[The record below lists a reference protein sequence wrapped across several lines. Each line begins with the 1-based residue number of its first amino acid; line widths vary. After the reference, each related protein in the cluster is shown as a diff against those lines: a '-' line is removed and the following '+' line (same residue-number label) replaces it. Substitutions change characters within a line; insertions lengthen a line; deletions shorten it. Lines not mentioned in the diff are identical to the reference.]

1 MTGEL
6 TLLVIRLIFLAVMWI
21 FVFSIIYALRS
32 DLFGS
37 RTKQFQKAIER
48 SRQQT
53 FAAATNGDAGAPAP
67 APVPAGAPMG
77 AADAGVRRNP
87 NPTVPP
93 RPAPTPPA
101 DAHRPGGSGG
111 TGGSVQAPM
120 RRLVI
125 TSGPKRGHELELR
138 GEPIS
143 IGRARDSDLVIQDD
157 YTSTHHARLL
167 NWNGQWMLQDLDS
180 TNGSYVNGERVSQP
194 IALEPG
200 MSVRIGTTTFELR

>member
-6 TLLVIRLIFLAVMWI
+6 TLLVIRLVFLAVMWI
-21 FVFSIIYALRS
+21 FIFSIIYALRS

-37 RTKQFQKAIER
+37 RTKQFQKAIEQ

-53 FAAATNGDAGAPAP
+53 FAAATNGSAPSAQDAPSSAPARATTQNHAASP
-67 APVPAGAPMG
+67 AQGRPETQRATAG
-77 AADAGVRRNP
+77 
-87 NPTVPP
+87 T
-93 RPAPTPPA
+93 
-101 DAHRPGGSGG
+101 
-111 TGGSVQAPM
+111 VQAPM
-120 RRLVI
+120 RKLVI

-143 IGRARDSDLVIQDD
+143 IGRARDADLVIQDD

-180 TNGSYVNGERVSQP
+180 TNGTYVNGERVTQP
-194 IALEPG
+194 TKLGPG
-200 MSVRIGTTTFELR
+200 MSARIGTTTFELR